1 MMLNLIKKDFLLVF
15 STKANILL
23 ILLYIPL
30 INLVVGTSE
39 FESMISV
46 MIISFV
52 YILTIIPFAYEKT
65 DKPHILIQS
74 LPIKRKDVVIS
85 KYISIFISYI
95 LGIIFVGVYLWV
107 TSLFGLKTMNSFKF
121 SLIINLLPI
130 LIFSLSISL
139 PLQFRLPTRIA
150 NFVNGLIMI
159 TLINTTLIGK
169 NILNTVGVGDLTL
182 FIIVA
187 VVYLVSMIA
196 SIWIY
201 EGRDFI

>member
-1 MMLNLIKKDFLLVF
+1 MLNLIKKDFLLVF

-85 KYISIFISYI
+85 KYISIFISFI

>member
-85 KYISIFISYI
+85 KYISIFISFI